1 MLVIMEGRRLWA
13 QKEMGGRVGLA
24 VWFRMCEKGVSFS
37 RKNSVICKTEA
48 FLVLEVRFFVKSL
61 EIIATWC
68 FLLLSSH
75 FNQSQRLNSHSELFA
90 ETRHLRQ

>member
-1 MLVIMEGRRLWA
+1 MDYVGYNGGEEVVGPERDGWPCWTRSLVPHVRERG
-13 QKEMGGRVGLA
+13 
-24 VWFRMCEKGVSFS
+24 
-37 RKNSVICKTEA
+37 